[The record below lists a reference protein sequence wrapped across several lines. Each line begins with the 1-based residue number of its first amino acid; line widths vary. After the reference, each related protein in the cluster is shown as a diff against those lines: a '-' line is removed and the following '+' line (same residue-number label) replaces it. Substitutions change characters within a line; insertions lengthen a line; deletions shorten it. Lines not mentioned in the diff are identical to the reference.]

1 MNQKLNSNI
10 FTATSSL
17 KILSF
22 LVDNPGR
29 EFLGS
34 EIQKAISI
42 SRAGVYLALR
52 ELIKEKLVIKTL
64 KGKFLLYSIAYENPV
79 VKQFKVLKNI
89 LFLQSIVSKLKSSA
103 KKIILYGSASRGED
117 SPDSDIDL
125 FVLSKEPPETKG
137 ILSSLKL
144 KRKIQAVVKSPSEW
158 AEFKDKEKVFYEE
171 VNRGITLFEEKE

>member
-1 MNQKLNSNI
+1 MNI
-10 FTATSSL
+10 FNATNFL

-22 LVDNPGR
+22 MVDNPGR

-34 EIQKAISI
+34 EIQKATSI

-52 ELIKEKLVIKTL
+52 ELIKQKLVVKTL
-64 KGKFLLYSIAYENPV
+64 KGKFLIYSIAYENPV

-89 LFLQSIVSKLKSSA
+89 LFLQSIVLKLKSSA
-103 KKIILYGSASRGED
+103 KKIVLYGSVSRGED

-125 FVLSKEPPETKG
+125 FVLSKEPHDTKG
-137 ILSSLKL
+137 IFLSVKL

-158 AEFKDKEKVFYEE
+158 TEFKDKEKVFYGE

>member
-1 MNQKLNSNI
+1 MNQKFNSNI
-10 FTATSSL
+10 FTATNSL

-34 EIQKAISI
+34 EIQKATSI

-52 ELIKEKLVIKTL
+52 ELIKQKLVIKTF
-64 KGKFLLYSIAYENPV
+64 KGKFLIYSVAYENPV
-79 VKQFKVLKNI
+79 VRQFKVLKNI
-89 LFLQSIVSKLKSSA
+89 LFLQPIILKLKSSA

-117 SPDSDIDL
+117 SPDSDIDF
-125 FVLSKEPPETKG
+125 FVLSKEPEETRA

-158 AEFKDKEKVFYEE
+158 TEFKDKEKVFYEE
-171 VNRGITLFEEKE
+171 VNRGIIIFEEKE